1 MKLAKR
7 LQQTV
12 YYSMYLGRKPVAVDG
27 LYTGEYTIEYAD
39 PAPIGASVT
48 PAKGGTEAEMFGL
61 SEDYDKIITVEG
73 ASWAFNEA
81 TRFWIDA
88 KPTEP
93 ADYAVV
99 RVAQSKNLTAVAVRK
114 VKQ

>member
-1 MKLAKR
+1 MRLAKR

-27 LYTGEYTIEYAD
+27 LYAGEYTIEYAA
-39 PAPIGASVT
+39 PAPIGASAT
-48 PAKGGTEAEMFGL
+48 PAKGGTEAGMFGL
-61 SEDYDKIITVEG
+61 SDDYDNIITVAG
-73 ASWAFNEA
+73 ARWAFNAA
-81 TRFWIDA
+81 TRFWFDA
-88 KPTEP
+88 KPTKP

>member
-1 MKLAKR
+1 MRLAQR

-93 ADYAVV
+93 AIMPLCVLRSQKTLLPLPYE
-99 RVAQSKNLTAVAVRK
+99 R
-114 VKQ
+114 

>member
-1 MKLAKR
+1 MKLAR
-7 LQQTV
+7 CLQQTV
-12 YYSMYLGRKPVAVDG
+12 YYSMYLGRKPISVDG
-27 LYTGEYTIEYAD
+27 LYTGEYTIEYAN
-39 PAPIGASVT
+39 PSPIGASVT

-73 ASWAFNEA
+73 ADWAFNEA

-88 KPTEP
+88 KPSEP

-99 RVAQSKNLTAVAVRK
+99 RVAQSRNLTAVAVRK